1 MVLPVITY
9 VYVRVPN
16 TRQRTSL
23 RVLSTPYVYV
33 RRKNAA
39 LEINPYKTWNSTI
52 SDGWTKTN
60 HKWPRLEWKRMYVFC
75 NVICGELVFTV
86 CWKLVICLGLFEEFS
101 IVYIDENGW
110 RPRHLLGKSTNTAIP
125 VRTMPVWISASAFS
139 RSLRGLNSDPSCA
152 LNSILCSKLSGEKCM
167 EQRRHA
173 IVGVKSFLF
182 INLTHSLHL
191 FSSLGNVKRLKP
203 DFEQVLQLKAAQNT
217 VLKLLMFW
225 YRRI

>member
-1 MVLPVITY
+1 MDEDLDISWENPQIQPYQFEPYQFEFLSKLKMV
-9 VYVRVPN
+9 
-16 TRQRTSL
+16 
-23 RVLSTPYVYV
+23 
-33 RRKNAA
+33 
-39 LEINPYKTWNSTI
+39 
-52 SDGWTKTN
+52 
-60 HKWPRLEWKRMYVFC
+60 
-75 NVICGELVFTV
+75 
-86 CWKLVICLGLFEEFS
+86 
-101 IVYIDENGW
+101 
-110 RPRHLLGKSTNTAIP
+110 GK
-125 VRTMPVWISASAFS
+125 ASAFS

-152 LNSILCSKLSGEKCM
+152 LNSILCSKLSEEKCM

-225 YRRI
+225 YCRI